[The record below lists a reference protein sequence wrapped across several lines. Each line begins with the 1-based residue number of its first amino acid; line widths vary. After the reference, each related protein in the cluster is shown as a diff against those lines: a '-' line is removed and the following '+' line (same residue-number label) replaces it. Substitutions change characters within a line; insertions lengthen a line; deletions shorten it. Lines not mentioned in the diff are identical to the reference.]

1 MALWWTKRSL
11 PPSSGVM
18 KPKPFSSL
26 NHLTVPVAMMWVFLP
41 LLRAA
46 HRGRRPY
53 RRCDCAALAA
63 APLWP
68 RVDAPSV
75 AALRAAVANLLG
87 AGPGAAA
94 PAVREAPAA
103 ASGGGRAGAALRPA
117 SGRAPRS

>member
-68 RVDAPSV
+68 GVDARSV
-75 AALRAAVANLLG
+75 AALRAAVANLLR
-87 AGPGAAA
+87 AAARAAARARRAA
-94 PAVREAPAA
+94 PAARRA
-103 ASGGGRAGAALRPA
+103 GGRGDAG
-117 SGRAPRS
+117 